1 MERELGEEMT
11 RAFRSRLRR
20 IYNEDN
26 QDMPAEIARVLMRLQ
41 DAEARIPHAGA
52 ANQSSCGQS
61 DDGSPA
67 AC

>member
-1 MERELGEEMT
+1 MEREFGEEMA
-11 RAFRSRLRR
+11 RSFRSRLRR
-20 IYNEDN
+20 IYKEED

-41 DAEARIPHAGA
+41 DAEARTPHAGA
-52 ANQSSCGQS
+52 INHSSCGQS